1 MGPFVLR
8 SEPVSSTVD
17 FLLGLIQ
24 YLMEY
29 LIRCDIEAPN
39 EVATESYLRL
49 AKKGLLAELTRS
61 QAHSGDQEW
70 AARSRIPGIPR
81 STVNSCSGPDS

>member
-1 MGPFVLR
+1 M
-8 SEPVSSTVD
+8 D

-29 LIRCDIEAPN
+29 LIWCDIEAPN

-49 AKKGLLAELTRS
+49 APKAYSRNSPGAKLTAETRNGQPGLGFWL
-61 QAHSGDQEW
+61 SGRTQKRGKVMFW
-70 AARSRIPGIPR
+70 AQQLSFSLI
-81 STVNSCSGPDS
+81 C